1 VYSVHFQAFSKLQI
15 LILYSG
21 RIHASAPWVVSLPLV
36 LILVVFVAL
45 VLLVLVLLVLVLLVL
60 LALVLLALV
69 LVLLV
74 PQVDESL
81 EVELWTIVISPQV

>member
-1 VYSVHFQAFSKLQI
+1 MQY
-15 LILYSG
+15 
-21 RIHASAPWVVSLPLV
+21 ASAPWVVSLPLV

-45 VLLVLVLLVLVLLVL
+45 ALVLLV

-74 PQVDESL
+74 RQVDESL

>member
-1 VYSVHFQAFSKLQI
+1 MYSVHLQAFSKLQI

-45 VLLVLVLLVLVLLVL
+45 
-60 LALVLLALV
+60 ALVLLALALVLLLALVV

-74 PQVDESL
+74 RQVDESL
-81 EVELWTIVISPQV
+81 EVELWTIVPQV